1 MHVHTDC
8 GSQFRAR
15 RFLAGLRRRHASRG
29 SMGQAAL
36 AVGHAAMESLIA
48 LLQKNVLNRRRWTT
62 RTELRLAVITWTEQ
76 TYSAAGAKPDS
87 DA

>member
-1 MHVHTDC
+1 
-8 GSQFRAR
+8 
-15 RFLAGLRRRHASRG
+15 
-29 SMGQAAL
+29 
-36 AVGHAAMESLIA
+36 MESLIA